1 MNVTKN
7 QIDDLNATIKI
18 QLDKDDYAT
27 RVSDALKEY
36 QKKAVIDGFRK
47 GKTPFGIIKK
57 MYGKAVLIEEI
68 NKLIGESLSNF
79 IQENDLHILGEPLP
93 SETDQKELNLDAES
107 FEFVYDIAMAPV
119 MNVKLSKREKVPY
132 YIIKVDEE
140 MIDKQVESICKNNG
154 ELSPVDVIEGSEY
167 VKGELIELGEDG
179 KPKEGGIRVEDA
191 SLSLAHMKDEEQ
203 VKFFEGKKAGNEV
216 VFNPSKA
223 YPNKTDYAALLQV
236 NKEEAEHITSDFC
249 FIISEVKRYIDAE
262 VNQALF
268 DKVYG
273 EGNVKS
279 VEEFRARVKEDLSKQ
294 FKAHSEYRLTVDARD
309 KMLKKNEDV
318 VLPEAFLK
326 RWMLATNENMTPEAV
341 EQDFNAYRDEF
352 KWQLIKGD
360 MIKDNNLRVEDEDM
374 KAVGREV
381 AAAQLQQYGLYGLSD
396 EQLDGFAARLL
407 ENEKQRSSLYD
418 RALENKIFDT
428 IKESVKLEEQE
439 ISMDD
444 FGKLF
449 EKK

>member
-27 RVSDALKEY
+27 CVSDALKDY

-68 NKLIGESLSNF
+68 NKLIGESLSNY
-79 IQENDLHILGEPLP
+79 IQENDLNILGEPLP
-93 SETDQKELNLDAES
+93 SETEQKELNLDEES
-107 FEFVYDIAMAPV
+107 FEFVYDIALSPA

-132 YIIKVDEE
+132 YIIKVDDE
-140 MIDKQVESICKNNG
+140 MIDKQIESICKSNG
-154 ELSPVDVIEGSEY
+154 ELTPVDMIEGSEY

-179 KPKEGGIRVEDA
+179 KPKEGGIHVEDA
-191 SLSLAHMKDEEQ
+191 SLSVEHMKDEEQ
-203 VKFFEGKKAGNEV
+203 VKVFTGKQAGNEV
-216 VFNPSKA
+216 IFNPSKA
-223 YPNKTDYAALLQV
+223 YPNKTDYAALLQIS
-236 NKEEAEHITSDFC
+236 KEEAEHVTSDFC
-249 FIISEVKRYIDAE
+249 FIISEIKRYVEAE

-279 VEEFRARVKEDLSKQ
+279 VEEFRARVKEDLAKQ

-326 RWMLATNENMTPEAV
+326 RWMLATNKELTQEAV
-341 EQDFNAYRDEF
+341 DKDFDSYRDEF

-360 MIKDNNLRVEDEDM
+360 MIKENNIKVEDEDM
-374 KAVGREV
+374 KVVGREV

-396 EQLDGFAARLL
+396 EQLDFAVRLL
-407 ENEKQRSSLYD
+407 ENEKQRASLYD
-418 RALENKIFDT
+418 RALENKIFSV
-428 IKESVKLEEQE
+428 IKEGVKLEEQE
-439 ISMDD
+439 ISMED

-449 EKK
+449 EK

>member
-18 QLDKDDYAT
+18 QLDKEDYAT
-27 RVSDALKEY
+27 RVSDALKDY

-68 NKLIGESLSNF
+68 NKLIGESLSNY
-79 IQENDLHILGEPLP
+79 IQENDLNILGEPLP
-93 SETDQKELNLDAES
+93 SETEQKELNLDEEN
-107 FEFVYDIAMAPV
+107 FEFVYDIALAPV

-132 YIIKVDEE
+132 YIIKVDDE
-140 MIDKQVESICKNNG
+140 MIDKQIESICKSNG
-154 ELSPVDVIEGSEY
+154 GLISVDTIEGSEY

-179 KPKEGGIRVEDA
+179 KPKEGGIHVEDA
-191 SLSLAHMKDEEQ
+191 SLSVEHMKDEEQ
-203 VKFFEGKKAGNEV
+203 VKIFVGKQVGNEV
-216 VFNPSKA
+216 IFNPSKA
-223 YPNKTDYAALLQV
+223 YPNKTDYAALLQIS
-236 NKEEAEHITSDFC
+236 KEEAEHVTSDFC
-249 FIISEVKRYIDAE
+249 FIISEIKRYVEAE

-268 DKVYG
+268 DKIYG

-279 VEEFRARVKEDLSKQ
+279 VEEFRARVKEDLAKQ
-294 FKAHSEYRLTVDARD
+294 FRAHSEYRLTVDARD

-326 RWMLATNENMTPEAV
+326 RWMLATNKELTQEAV
-341 EQDFNAYRDEF
+341 DKDFNSYRDEF

-360 MIKDNNLRVEDEDM
+360 MIKENNIKVEDEDM

-396 EQLDGFAARLL
+396 EQLDGFAVRLL
-407 ENEKQRSSLYD
+407 ENEKQRASLYD
-418 RALENKIFDT
+418 RALENKIFSV
-428 IKESVKLEEQE
+428 IKEGVKLEEQE
-439 ISMDD
+439 ISMED

-449 EKK
+449 EK

>member
-27 RVSDALKEY
+27 RVSDALKDY

-68 NKLIGESLSNF
+68 NKLIGESLSNY
-79 IQENDLHILGEPLP
+79 IQENDLNILGEPLP
-93 SETDQKELNLDAES
+93 SETEQKELNLDEES
-107 FEFVYDIAMAPV
+107 FEFVYDIALSPA

-132 YIIKVDEE
+132 YIIKVDDE
-140 MIDKQVESICKNNG
+140 MIDKQIESICKSNG
-154 ELSPVDVIEGSEY
+154 ELTPVDTIEGSEY

-179 KPKEGGIRVEDA
+179 KPKEGGIHVEDA
-191 SLSLAHMKDEEQ
+191 SLSVEHMKDEEQ
-203 VKFFEGKKAGNEV
+203 VKVFTGKQAGNEV
-216 VFNPSKA
+216 IFNPSKA
-223 YPNKTDYAALLQV
+223 YPNKTDYAALLQIS
-236 NKEEAEHITSDFC
+236 KEEAEHVTSDFC
-249 FIISEVKRYIDAE
+249 FIISEIKRYVEAE

-273 EGNVKS
+273 EDNVKS
-279 VEEFRARVKEDLSKQ
+279 VEEFRARVKEDLAKQ

-326 RWMLATNENMTPEAV
+326 RWMLATNKELTQEAV
-341 EQDFNAYRDEF
+341 DKDFDSYRDEF

-360 MIKDNNLRVEDEDM
+360 MIKENNIKVEDEDM
-374 KAVGREV
+374 KVVGREV

-396 EQLDGFAARLL
+396 EQLDGFAVRLL
-407 ENEKQRSSLYD
+407 ENEKQRASLYD
-418 RALENKIFDT
+418 RALENKIFSV
-428 IKESVKLEEQE
+428 IKEGVKLEEQE
-439 ISMDD
+439 ISMED

-449 EKK
+449 EK

>member
-18 QLDKDDYAT
+18 QLDKEDYAT
-27 RVSDALKEY
+27 RVSDALKDY

-47 GKTPFGIIKK
+47 GKTPFGLIKK

-68 NKLIGESLSNF
+68 NKLIGESLSNY
-79 IQENDLHILGEPLP
+79 IQENDLNILGEPLP
-93 SETDQKELNLDAES
+93 SETEQKELNLDEEN
-107 FEFVYDIAMAPV
+107 FEFVYDIALAPV

-132 YIIKVDEE
+132 YIIKVDDE
-140 MIDKQVESICKNNG
+140 MIDKQIESICKSNG
-154 ELSPVDVIEGSEY
+154 ELISVDTIEGSEY

-179 KPKEGGIRVEDA
+179 KPKEGGIHVEDA
-191 SLSLAHMKDEEQ
+191 SLSVEHMKDEEQ
-203 VKFFEGKKAGNEV
+203 VKIFVGKQVGNEV
-216 VFNPSKA
+216 IFNPSKA
-223 YPNKTDYAALLQV
+223 YPNKTDYAALLQIS
-236 NKEEAEHITSDFC
+236 KEEAEHVTSDFC
-249 FIISEVKRYIDAE
+249 FIISEIKRYVEAE

-268 DKVYG
+268 DKIYG

-279 VEEFRARVKEDLSKQ
+279 VEEFRARVKEDLAKQ
-294 FKAHSEYRLTVDARD
+294 FRAHSEYRLTVDARD

-326 RWMLATNENMTPEAV
+326 RWMLATNKELTQEAV
-341 EQDFNAYRDEF
+341 DKDFNSYRDEF

-360 MIKDNNLRVEDEDM
+360 MIKENNIKVEDEDM

-396 EQLDGFAARLL
+396 EQLDGFAVRLL
-407 ENEKQRSSLYD
+407 ENEKQRASLYD
-418 RALENKIFDT
+418 RALENKIFSV
-428 IKESVKLEEQE
+428 IKEGVKLEEQE
-439 ISMDD
+439 ISMED

-449 EKK
+449 EK

>member
-27 RVSDALKEY
+27 RVSDALKDY

-68 NKLIGESLSNF
+68 NKLIGESLSNY
-79 IQENDLHILGEPLP
+79 IQENDLNILGEPLP
-93 SETDQKELNLDAES
+93 SETEQKELNLDEES
-107 FEFVYDIAMAPV
+107 FEFVYDIALSPA

-132 YIIKVDEE
+132 YIIKVDDE
-140 MIDKQVESICKNNG
+140 MIDKQIESICKSNG
-154 ELSPVDVIEGSEY
+154 ELTPVDMIEGSEY

-179 KPKEGGIRVEDA
+179 KPKEGGIYVEDA
-191 SLSLAHMKDEEQ
+191 SLSVEHMKDEEQ
-203 VKFFEGKKAGNEV
+203 VKVFTGKQAGNEV
-216 VFNPSKA
+216 IFNPSKA
-223 YPNKTDYAALLQV
+223 YPNKTDYAALLQIS
-236 NKEEAEHITSDFC
+236 KEEAEHVTSDFC
-249 FIISEVKRYIDAE
+249 FIISEIKRYVEAE

-279 VEEFRARVKEDLSKQ
+279 VEEFRARVKEDLAKQ

-326 RWMLATNENMTPEAV
+326 RWMLATNKELTQEAV
-341 EQDFNAYRDEF
+341 DKDFDSYRDEF

-360 MIKDNNLRVEDEDM
+360 MIKENNIKVEDEDM
-374 KAVGREV
+374 KVVGREV

-396 EQLDGFAARLL
+396 EQLDGFAVRLL
-407 ENEKQRSSLYD
+407 ENEKQRASLYD
-418 RALENKIFDT
+418 RALENKIFSV
-428 IKESVKLEEQE
+428 IKEGVKLEEQE
-439 ISMDD
+439 ISMED

-449 EKK
+449 EK

>member
-18 QLDKDDYAT
+18 QLDKEDYAT
-27 RVSDALKEY
+27 RVSDALKDY

-68 NKLIGESLSNF
+68 NKLIGESLSNY
-79 IQENDLHILGEPLP
+79 IQENDLNILGEPLP
-93 SETDQKELNLDAES
+93 SETEQKELNLDEEN
-107 FEFVYDIAMAPV
+107 FEFVYDIALSPV

-132 YIIKVDEE
+132 YIIKVDDE
-140 MIDKQVESICKNNG
+140 MIDKQIESICKSNG
-154 ELSPVDVIEGSEY
+154 ELISVDTIEGSEY

-179 KPKEGGIRVEDA
+179 KPKEGGIHVEDA
-191 SLSLAHMKDEEQ
+191 SLSVEHMKDEEQ
-203 VKFFEGKKAGNEV
+203 VKIFVGKQVGNEV
-216 VFNPSKA
+216 IFNPSKA
-223 YPNKTDYAALLQV
+223 YPNKTDYAALLQIS
-236 NKEEAEHITSDFC
+236 KEEAEHVTSDFC
-249 FIISEVKRYIDAE
+249 FIISEIKRYVEAE

-268 DKVYG
+268 DKIYG

-279 VEEFRARVKEDLSKQ
+279 VEEFRARVKEDLAKQ
-294 FKAHSEYRLTVDARD
+294 FRAHSEYRLTVDARD

-326 RWMLATNENMTPEAV
+326 RWMLATNKELTQEAV
-341 EQDFNAYRDEF
+341 DKDFNSYRDEF

-360 MIKDNNLRVEDEDM
+360 MIKENNIKVEDEDM

-396 EQLDGFAARLL
+396 EQLDGFAVRLL
-407 ENEKQRSSLYD
+407 ENEKQRASLYD
-418 RALENKIFDT
+418 RALENKIFSV
-428 IKESVKLEEQE
+428 IKEGVKLEEQE
-439 ISMDD
+439 ISMED

-449 EKK
+449 EK

>member
-18 QLDKDDYAT
+18 QLDKEDYAT
-27 RVSDALKEY
+27 RVSDALKDY

-68 NKLIGESLSNF
+68 NKLIGESLSNY
-79 IQENDLHILGEPLP
+79 IQENDLNILGEPLP
-93 SETDQKELNLDAES
+93 SETEQKELNLDEEN
-107 FEFVYDIAMAPV
+107 FEFVYDIALAPV

-132 YIIKVDEE
+132 YIIKVDDE
-140 MIDKQVESICKNNG
+140 MIDKQIESICKSNG
-154 ELSPVDVIEGSEY
+154 ELISVDTIEGSEY

-179 KPKEGGIRVEDA
+179 KPKEGGIHVEDA
-191 SLSLAHMKDEEQ
+191 SLSVEHMKDEEQ
-203 VKFFEGKKAGNEV
+203 VKIFVGKQVGNEV
-216 VFNPSKA
+216 IFNPSKA
-223 YPNKTDYAALLQV
+223 YPNKTDYAALLQIS
-236 NKEEAEHITSDFC
+236 KEEAEHVTSDFC
-249 FIISEVKRYIDAE
+249 FIISEIKRYVEAE

-268 DKVYG
+268 DKIYG

-279 VEEFRARVKEDLSKQ
+279 VEEFRARVKEDLAKQ
-294 FKAHSEYRLTVDARD
+294 FRAHSEYRLTVDARD

-326 RWMLATNENMTPEAV
+326 RWMLATNKELTQEAV
-341 EQDFNAYRDEF
+341 DKDFNSYRDEF

-360 MIKDNNLRVEDEDM
+360 VIKENNIKVEDEDM

-396 EQLDGFAARLL
+396 EQLDGFAVRLL
-407 ENEKQRSSLYD
+407 ENEKQRASLYD
-418 RALENKIFDT
+418 RALENKIFSV
-428 IKESVKLEEQE
+428 IKEGVKLEEQE
-439 ISMDD
+439 ISMED

-449 EKK
+449 EK

>member
-18 QLDKDDYAT
+18 QLDKEDYAT
-27 RVSDALKEY
+27 RVSDALKDY

-68 NKLIGESLSNF
+68 NKLIGESLSNY
-79 IQENDLHILGEPLP
+79 IQENDLNILGEPLP
-93 SETDQKELNLDAES
+93 SETEQKELNLDEEN
-107 FEFVYDIAMAPV
+107 FEFVYDIALSPV
-119 MNVKLSKREKVPY
+119 MNVKLSKREKVSY
-132 YIIKVDEE
+132 YIIKVDDE
-140 MIDKQVESICKNNG
+140 MIDKQIESICKSNG
-154 ELSPVDVIEGSEY
+154 ELISVDTIEGAEY

-179 KPKEGGIRVEDA
+179 KPKEGGIHVEDA
-191 SLSLAHMKDEEQ
+191 SLSVEHMKDEEQ
-203 VKFFEGKKAGNEV
+203 VKIFVGKQVGNEV
-216 VFNPSKA
+216 IFNPSKA
-223 YPNKTDYAALLQV
+223 YLNKTDYAALLQIS
-236 NKEEAEHITSDFC
+236 KEEAEHVTSDFC
-249 FIISEVKRYIDAE
+249 FIISEIKRYVEAE

-268 DKVYG
+268 DKIYG

-279 VEEFRARVKEDLSKQ
+279 VEEFRARVKEDLAKQ
-294 FKAHSEYRLTVDARD
+294 FRAHSEYRLTVDARD

-326 RWMLATNENMTPEAV
+326 RWMLATNKELTQEAV
-341 EQDFNAYRDEF
+341 DKDFNSYRDEF

-360 MIKDNNLRVEDEDM
+360 MIKENNIKVEDEDM

-396 EQLDGFAARLL
+396 EQLDGFAVRLL
-407 ENEKQRSSLYD
+407 ENEKQRASLYD
-418 RALENKIFDT
+418 RALENKIFSV
-428 IKESVKLEEQE
+428 IKEGVKLEEQE
-439 ISMDD
+439 ISMED

-449 EKK
+449 EK

>member
-18 QLDKDDYAT
+18 QLDKEDYAT
-27 RVSDALKEY
+27 RVSDALKDY

-68 NKLIGESLSNF
+68 NKLIGESLSNY
-79 IQENDLHILGEPLP
+79 IQENDLNILGEPLP
-93 SETDQKELNLDAES
+93 SETEQKELNLDEEN
-107 FEFVYDIAMAPV
+107 FEFVYDIALAPV

-132 YIIKVDEE
+132 YIIKVDDE
-140 MIDKQVESICKNNG
+140 MIDKQIESICKSNG
-154 ELSPVDVIEGSEY
+154 ELISVDTIEGSEY

-179 KPKEGGIRVEDA
+179 KPKEGGIHVEDA
-191 SLSLAHMKDEEQ
+191 SLSVEHMKDEEQ
-203 VKFFEGKKAGNEV
+203 VKIFVGKQVGNEV
-216 VFNPSKA
+216 IFNPSKA
-223 YPNKTDYAALLQV
+223 YSNKTDYAALLQIS
-236 NKEEAEHITSDFC
+236 KEEAEHVTSDFC
-249 FIISEVKRYIDAE
+249 FIISEIKRYVEAE

-268 DKVYG
+268 DKIYG

-279 VEEFRARVKEDLSKQ
+279 VEEFRARVKEDLAKQ
-294 FKAHSEYRLTVDARD
+294 FRAHSEYRLTVDARD

-326 RWMLATNENMTPEAV
+326 RWMLATNKELTQEAV
-341 EQDFNAYRDEF
+341 DKDFNSYRDEF

-360 MIKDNNLRVEDEDM
+360 MIKENNIKVEDEDM

-396 EQLDGFAARLL
+396 EQLDGFAVRLL
-407 ENEKQRSSLYD
+407 ENEKQRASLYD
-418 RALENKIFDT
+418 RALENKIFSV
-428 IKESVKLEEQE
+428 IKEGVKLEEQE
-439 ISMDD
+439 ISMED

-449 EKK
+449 EK

>member
-1 MNVTKN
+1 M
-7 QIDDLNATIKI
+7 
-18 QLDKDDYAT
+18 
-27 RVSDALKEY
+27 
-36 QKKAVIDGFRK
+36 
-47 GKTPFGIIKK
+47 
-57 MYGKAVLIEEI
+57 
-68 NKLIGESLSNF
+68 
-79 IQENDLHILGEPLP
+79 GEPLP

-203 VKFFEGKKAGNEV
+203 VKLFEGKKAGNEV

-279 VEEFRARVKEDLSKQ
+279 VEEFRARVKEDLAKQ

>member
-27 RVSDALKEY
+27 RVSDALKDY
-36 QKKAVIDGFRK
+36 QKRAVIDGFRK

-68 NKLIGESLSNF
+68 NKLIGESLSNY
-79 IQENDLHILGEPLP
+79 IQENDLNILGEPLP
-93 SETDQKELNLDAES
+93 SETEQKELNLDEEN
-107 FEFVYDIAMAPV
+107 FEFVYDIALSPV

-132 YIIKVDEE
+132 YIIKVDDE
-140 MIDKQVESICKNNG
+140 MIDKQIESICKSNG
-154 ELSPVDVIEGSEY
+154 ELVSVDTIEGSEY

-179 KPKEGGIRVEDA
+179 KPKEGGIHVEDA
-191 SLSLAHMKDEEQ
+191 SLSVEHMKDEEQ
-203 VKFFEGKKAGNEV
+203 VKIFVGKQVGNEV
-216 VFNPSKA
+216 IFNPSKA
-223 YPNKTDYAALLQV
+223 YPNKTDYAALLQIS
-236 NKEEAEHITSDFC
+236 KEEAEHVTSDFC
-249 FIISEVKRYIDAE
+249 FIISEIKRYVEAE

-268 DKVYG
+268 DKIYG

-279 VEEFRARVKEDLSKQ
+279 VEEFRARVKEDLAKQ
-294 FKAHSEYRLTVDARD
+294 FRAHSEYRLTVDARD

-326 RWMLATNENMTPEAV
+326 RWMLATNKELTQEAV
-341 EQDFNAYRDEF
+341 DKDFNSYRDEF

-360 MIKDNNLRVEDEDM
+360 MIKENNIKVEDEDM

-396 EQLDGFAARLL
+396 EQLDGFAVRLL
-407 ENEKQRSSLYD
+407 ENEKQRASLYD
-418 RALENKIFDT
+418 RALENKIFSV
-428 IKESVKLEEQE
+428 IKEGVKLEEQE
-439 ISMDD
+439 ISMED

-449 EKK
+449 EK

>member
-27 RVSDALKEY
+27 RVSDALKDY

-68 NKLIGESLSNF
+68 NKLIGESLSNY
-79 IQENDLHILGEPLP
+79 IQENDLNILGEPLP
-93 SETDQKELNLDAES
+93 SETEQKELNLDEEN
-107 FEFVYDIAMAPV
+107 FEFVYDIALAPV

-132 YIIKVDEE
+132 YIIKVDDE
-140 MIDKQVESICKNNG
+140 MIDKQIESICKSNG
-154 ELSPVDVIEGSEY
+154 ELISVDTIEGSEY

-179 KPKEGGIRVEDA
+179 KPKEGGIHVEDA
-191 SLSLAHMKDEEQ
+191 SLSVEHMKDEEQ
-203 VKFFEGKKAGNEV
+203 VKIFVGKQVGNEV
-216 VFNPSKA
+216 IFNPSKV
-223 YPNKTDYAALLQV
+223 YPNKTDYAALLQIS
-236 NKEEAEHITSDFC
+236 KEEAEHVTSDFC
-249 FIISEVKRYIDAE
+249 FIISEIKRYVEAE

-268 DKVYG
+268 DKIYG

-279 VEEFRARVKEDLSKQ
+279 VEEFRARVKEDLAKQ
-294 FKAHSEYRLTVDARD
+294 FRAHSEYRLTVDARD

-326 RWMLATNENMTPEAV
+326 RWMLATNKELTQEAV
-341 EQDFNAYRDEF
+341 DKDFNSYRDEF

-360 MIKDNNLRVEDEDM
+360 MIKENNIKVEDEDM

-396 EQLDGFAARLL
+396 EQLDGFAVRLL
-407 ENEKQRSSLYD
+407 ENEKQRASLYD
-418 RALENKIFDT
+418 RALENKIFSV
-428 IKESVKLEEQE
+428 IKEGVKLEEQE
-439 ISMDD
+439 ISMED

-449 EKK
+449 EK